1 MKYTIL
7 CELNGRR
14 INVQSDDAIAASAVA
29 CALSE
34 KWGTR
39 VELWSGLRRL
49 EVYEDGRA
57 MGGDLK

>member
-14 INVQSDDAIAASAVA
+14 INVQSDDAIATGAVA
-29 CALSE
+29 SALSE

-49 EVYEDGRA
+49 EVYEDGRT
-57 MGGDLK
+57 MGGDSK